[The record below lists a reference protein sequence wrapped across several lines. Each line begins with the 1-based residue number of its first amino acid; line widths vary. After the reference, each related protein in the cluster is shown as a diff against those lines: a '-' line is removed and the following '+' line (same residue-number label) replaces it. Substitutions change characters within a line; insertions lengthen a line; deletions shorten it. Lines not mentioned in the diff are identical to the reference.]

1 MFETITLL
9 NVKCTKG
16 HMSLALL
23 VKWRGCQN
31 HSAPWFSCPKVLQV
45 DTEVD
50 STQRSSAHEKV
61 NLGARAGLLSLCAD
75 FFPASLLLF
84 HLSFSERRD

>member
-1 MFETITLL
+1 MWLNSFCGQLTYNGSLNEKIIYFKIGMFETITLL

-31 HSAPWFSCPKVLQV
+31 HLAPWFSCPKVLQI
-45 DTEVD
+45 DT
-50 STQRSSAHEKV
+50 
-61 NLGARAGLLSLCAD
+61 
-75 FFPASLLLF
+75 
-84 HLSFSERRD
+84 